1 MGRSRRL
8 TLAGW
13 ISLMITTLP
22 AAAEPSREARTT
34 RCVINA
40 LAQACEVLQTPDT
53 LELSLED
60 GRTIA
65 ARRLGRWRSSG
76 KRATA
81 VDSCNVKDHPAERH
95 GLWAA
100 GAQRRAG
107 DHAHLAAAA
116 DRDAG
121 VAALNLNPRFWSHL
135 DTVPPFSFT
144 SEPISGGQN
153 GRRGLRHPSHG
164 REAPGIRLEP
174 FSLEGAAGSVPE
186 LKEA

>member
-34 RCVINA
+34 RCDINA
-40 LAQACEVLQTPDT
+40 MAQACEVLQTPDT

-76 KRATA
+76 KGATA
-81 VDSCNVKDHPAERH
+81 VDSCNVKITLQNDTAYGLLVRSAEQ
-95 GLWAA
+95 GTTLTWPQLQI
-100 GAQRRAG
+100 GM
-107 DHAHLAAAA
+107 
-116 DRDAG
+116 
-121 VAALNLNPRFWSHL
+121 
-135 DTVPPFSFT
+135 
-144 SEPISGGQN
+144 
-153 GRRGLRHPSHG
+153 
-164 REAPGIRLEP
+164 
-174 FSLEGAAGSVPE
+174 PE
-186 LKEA
+186 LRP